1 MPAAI
6 SIYDWGEEVCKL
18 KTQKAW
24 KASLKDKIKKMDRAE
39 FDLFLASVVM
49 EAAKKHVVSGTTAQV
64 MFHVEPEEGE
74 GEACVTC
81 SA

>member
-49 EAAKKHVVSGTTAQV
+49 EAAKKQIMGTILTEKIDL
-64 MFHVEPEEGE
+64 FKELRG
-74 GEACVTC
+74 
-81 SA
+81 SFN